1 MRIRNYSYLSATH
14 PPTYPRPLV
23 HCAAR
28 TAGEEYSVGCLGR
41 PIGIERGNAT
51 ELRFFLLPYGVTA
64 ENQPFNDS
72 LANDLLIDIKTNLL
86 YYRMIILYIAIIL
99 AIIGRFCL

>member
-1 MRIRNYSYLSATH
+1 MLRIRNYSYLSATH
-14 PPTYPRPLV
+14 PPIYPRPLV

-41 PIGIERGNAT
+41 RIGIARGNAT

-64 ENQPFNDS
+64 ENQLF
-72 LANDLLIDIKTNLL
+72 IK
-86 YYRMIILYIAIIL
+86 MI
-99 AIIGRFCL
+99 

>member
-1 MRIRNYSYLSATH
+1 MLRIRNYSYSSATH

-41 PIGIERGNAT
+41 RIGIARGNAT
-51 ELRFFLLPYGVTA
+51 ELRFYLLPYGVMV
-64 ENQPFNDS
+64 ENQLF
-72 LANDLLIDIKTNLL
+72 IK
-86 YYRMIILYIAIIL
+86 MI
-99 AIIGRFCL
+99 